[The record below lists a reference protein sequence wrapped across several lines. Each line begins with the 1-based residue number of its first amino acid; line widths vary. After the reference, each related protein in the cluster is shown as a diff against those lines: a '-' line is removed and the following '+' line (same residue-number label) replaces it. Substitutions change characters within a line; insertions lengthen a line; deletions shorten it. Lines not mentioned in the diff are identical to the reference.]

1 MTVFFT
7 IIVLSF
13 NPPIRTPQCLPHT
26 GELWARLRGTNAK
39 EGSHHLTAHRPHP
52 DPKLGPFPSG
62 HQVGVA
68 RPCGPRAPR
77 PAGGAS
83 VARALGGRGPWAP
96 GRRALGPCPRCGH
109 PGKQRLGP
117 RPQSI
122 PLKGAPRT
130 AVPHLSNHM
139 SRQAPMSA

>member
-1 MTVFFT
+1 MIVFST

-26 GELWARLRGTNAK
+26 GELWAELRCTNAK
-39 EGSHHLTAHRPHP
+39 EGGHHFTAHRPHP
-52 DPKLGPFPSG
+52 DPKLGPLPSG

-68 RPCGPRAPR
+68 RPRGPRAPR

-96 GRRALGPCPRCGH
+96 GEGHLGRLSRISQITCPA
-109 PGKQRLGP
+109 KL
-117 RPQSI
+117 
-122 PLKGAPRT
+122 L
-130 AVPHLSNHM
+130 
-139 SRQAPMSA
+139 